1 MPPDILTVIMRWLHL
16 SSMATL
22 LGGILYWRLVLAP
35 ASEALSP
42 DTRDALGDKAATL
55 FSPIVFASIAGLLVS
70 GVFKYLTSPGHQ
82 PVYHM
87 IFGIKML
94 LALHV
99 FAVAILI
106 ARPGNPRRTRM
117 LTGTVIS
124 GLLIVFLSAWLR
136 HIF

>member
-1 MPPDILTVIMRWLHL
+1 MPPDILTIIMRWLHL

-22 LGGILYWRLVLAP
+22 LGGMLYWRLVLAP

-42 DTRDALGDKAATL
+42 ETRQALGDKAASI
-55 FSPIVFASIAGLLVS
+55 FSPMVFASIAGLLVS
-70 GVFKYLTSPGHQ
+70 GVYKYLTSPGHQ
-82 PVYHM
+82 PTYHM

-106 ARPGNPRRTRM
+106 ARPGNARRTRM

-124 GLLIVFLSAWLR
+124 GLVIVFLSAWLR

>member
-1 MPPDILTVIMRWLHL
+1 MPPDILTVIMRWVHL

-22 LGGILYWRLVLAP
+22 LGGMLYWRLVLAP

-42 DTRDALGDKAATL
+42 ETREALGDKAASL
-55 FSPIVFASIAGLLVS
+55 FSPIVWASIAGLLIS
-70 GVFKYLTSPGHQ
+70 GVYNYLSHPGHQ
-82 PVYHM
+82 RVYHM

-106 ARPGNPRRTRM
+106 VRPANSRRTRM

-124 GLLIVFLSAWLR
+124 GLVIVLLSAWLKQGY
-136 HIF
+136 

>member
-1 MPPDILTVIMRWLHL
+1 MPPDILSVIMRWLHL
-16 SSMATL
+16 TSMATL
-22 LGGILYWRLVLAP
+22 VGGMVYWRLVLVG
-35 ASEALSP
+35 ASESLPA
-42 DTRDALGDKAATL
+42 DAREALGDKAAAN
-55 FSPIVFASIAGLLVS
+55 FHPMVFASIAGLLVS
-70 GVFKYLTSPGHQ
+70 GVYKFLTSPGHQ

-106 ARPGNPRRTRM
+106 VRPRNPRRARM

-124 GLLIVFLSAWLR
+124 GLIIVFLSNWLR
-136 HIF
+136 SIF

>member
-22 LGGILYWRLVLAP
+22 LGGILYWRLVLTP
-35 ASEALSP
+35 ASEALP
-42 DTRDALGDKAATL
+42 PETRQTLGDKAASI
-55 FSPIVFASIAGLLVS
+55 FSPIVFASIAGLLIS
-70 GVFKYLTSPGHQ
+70 GIFKYLTSPGHQ
-82 PVYHM
+82 PIYHM

-117 LTGTVIS
+117 LTGTMIS
-124 GLLIVFLSAWLR
+124 GLVIVLLSAWLR